1 MNFKHVDDVIAQ
13 TTVWGQVFAPEREDE
28 ITPGKSG
35 KPAIAA
41 AMRYTVLP
49 QQGST
54 IEEQ

>member
-13 TTVWGQVFAPEREDE
+13 TTVWGQAFAPEREDG
-28 ITPGKSG
+28 ITLGNSG
-35 KPAIAA
+35 QPAIAA